1 MDLQELET
9 TGLIRRIFDEP
20 EPEFQFRHNLIQEA
34 AYGMLTRVQR
44 KQLHRRVGETLV
56 ALYPDRLDEFAD
68 TLARHFGAAGEIAAA
83 LEYARRAARR
93 AASTYAYDEACAH
106 LEAALE
112 LLHEVGPTPERRALL
127 EELGDLYRRCR
138 LGGKAIA
145 SFQAALAEWQTD
157 AKLDAQAA
165 LCLHRKILQTVADI
179 KWAVEEHEFEA
190 AEQTGTASRRALLEG
205 LLSTRGA
212 ALDLET
218 ARHLTVLSVDAWRT
232 LVPHDWEAARVY
244 AEEAFQ
250 IAEKLGD
257 RVEMSSALGALSQA
271 HFGQGHLREHLGA
284 AERRLAITEEATF
297 EDLRERVDSL
307 REVGLSRIA
316 RGDPRGALPYLHR
329 VVELARQISAID
341 QQFNAWSL
349 IAQSH
354 LRLDEW
360 DEVLAAE
367 DRWREIARGYTR
379 EQTGATCFAV
389 ALSASVRALRGDHE
403 QAEALRRESYD
414 IMIAVS
420 GTESRW
426 ERNQHY

>member
-1 MDLQELET
+1 MELKELET

-20 EPEFQFRHNLIQEA
+20 ELEFQFRHNLIQEA
-34 AYGMLTRVQR
+34 AYGMLTRLQR
-44 KQLHRRVGETLV
+44 KQLHRRVGESLV

-68 TLARHFGAAGEIAAA
+68 ILARHFGAAGEIVAA
-83 LEYARRAARR
+83 LKYARRAARR

-112 LLHEVGPTPERRALL
+112 LLVEVGSTPERRALL
-127 EELGDLYRRCR
+127 EELGDLYRSCR
-138 LGGKAIA
+138 RGGKAIA
-145 SFQAALAEWQTD
+145 SFQAALAEWQADPTPNP
-157 AKLDAQAA
+157 QAA
-165 LCLHRKILQTVADI
+165 LCLHRKILQTVIDV
-179 KWAVEEHEFEA
+179 KWAVEENEFEVA
-190 AEQTGTASRRALLEG
+190 AQIGNVSRRALLEG
-205 LLSTRGA
+205 LLSTRGT

-271 HFGQGHLREHLGA
+271 HFGQGRLHEHLEA
-284 AERRLAITEEATF
+284 AERRLAITSEASF

-307 REVGLSRIA
+307 REVGLSRFTL
-316 RGDPRGALPYLHR
+316 GDGRGALPYLHKT
-329 VVELARQISAID
+329 VDLARQISAID

-349 IAQSH
+349 IAQCH

-389 ALSASVRALRGDHE
+389 ALSASVRSLRGERELAQALR
-403 QAEALRRESYD
+403 QESYD
-414 IMIAVS
+414 IMVTVS
-420 GTESRW
+420 GTEGRW